1 MELLNKFFKSETGA
15 ITVDWVV
22 LTAAVMGLSLAAIVL
37 IEASLDSSGN
47 TISNRIVAVV
57 GQED

>member
-47 TISNRIVAVV
+47 AISNRIVAVV
-57 GQED
+57 GQEN